1 MAGKARA
8 GVLRHALESCI
19 EGDVTALSTIF
30 TDDVSGW
37 SPNMLVASLGELTET
52 VADRDGSLS
61 DVELQIHAIDVVG
74 DKGYV
79 EYSVSAVFS
88 GPFVIDRDRVIEPN
102 GNAIVLGAAMVAE
115 FRGDKIAVFRNYFDD
130 ASLMEQMLFA

>member
-1 MAGKARA
+1 M
-8 GVLRHALESCI
+8 
-19 EGDVTALSTIF
+19 
-30 TDDVSGW
+30 
-37 SPNMLVASLGELTET
+37 
-52 VADRDGSLS
+52 
-61 DVELQIHAIDVVG
+61 
-74 DKGYV
+74 
-79 EYSVSAVFS
+79 SAVFS